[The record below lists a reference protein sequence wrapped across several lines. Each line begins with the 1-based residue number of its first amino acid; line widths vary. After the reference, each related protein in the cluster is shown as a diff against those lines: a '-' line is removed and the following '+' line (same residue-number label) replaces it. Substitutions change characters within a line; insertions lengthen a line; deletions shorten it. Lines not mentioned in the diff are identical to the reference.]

1 MEPTYYII
9 FNLYLSTPGLNEIPP
24 HFPYNILLYFL
35 FYKLYGILHI
45 DMDLRITLTLFI
57 LLGTIIE
64 IALVWSPNFFTN
76 ETLRYIAGIF
86 VVLDVLAL
94 LSILMNI

>member
-1 MEPTYYII
+1 MD
-9 FNLYLSTPGLNEIPP
+9 P
-24 HFPYNILLYFL
+24 H
-35 FYKLYGILHI
+35 
-45 DMDLRITLTLFI
+45 ITLTLFI

-86 VVLDVLAL
+86 VVLDVLTL
-94 LSILMNI
+94 LKILMNI

>member
-1 MEPTYYII
+1 
-9 FNLYLSTPGLNEIPP
+9 
-24 HFPYNILLYFL
+24 
-35 FYKLYGILHI
+35 
-45 DMDLRITLTLFI
+45 MDPRIMLTLFI
-57 LLGTIIE
+57 LIGTIIE

-94 LSILMNI
+94 LKILLNI

>member
-1 MEPTYYII
+1 
-9 FNLYLSTPGLNEIPP
+9 
-24 HFPYNILLYFL
+24 
-35 FYKLYGILHI
+35 
-45 DMDLRITLTLFI
+45 MDPRITLTLFI

-64 IALVWSPNFFTN
+64 IALVWSPNFFAN

-94 LSILMNI
+94 LGILLEI

>member
-1 MEPTYYII
+1 
-9 FNLYLSTPGLNEIPP
+9 
-24 HFPYNILLYFL
+24 
-35 FYKLYGILHI
+35 
-45 DMDLRITLTLFI
+45 MDPRITLTIFI

-64 IALVWSPNFFTN
+64 IALVWSPNFFAN

-94 LSILMNI
+94 LRILLNI

>member
-1 MEPTYYII
+1 
-9 FNLYLSTPGLNEIPP
+9 
-24 HFPYNILLYFL
+24 
-35 FYKLYGILHI
+35 
-45 DMDLRITLTLFI
+45 MDSRIMLTLFI

-64 IALVWSPNFFTN
+64 IALVWSQNFFTN

-94 LSILMNI
+94 LEILLNI

>member
-1 MEPTYYII
+1 MDPRII
-9 FNLYLSTPGLNEIPP
+9 
-24 HFPYNILLYFL
+24 
-35 FYKLYGILHI
+35 
-45 DMDLRITLTLFI
+45 LTLFI

-64 IALVWSPNFFTN
+64 IVLVWLPNFFAN

-94 LSILMNI
+94 LKILMNI

>member
-1 MEPTYYII
+1 MVFTYKYG
-9 FNLYLSTPGLNEIPP
+9 FTHYVNLIYTVRD
-24 HFPYNILLYFL
+24 Y
-35 FYKLYGILHI
+35 
-45 DMDLRITLTLFI
+45 
-57 LLGTIIE
+57 IE

-94 LSILMNI
+94 LSILLEI